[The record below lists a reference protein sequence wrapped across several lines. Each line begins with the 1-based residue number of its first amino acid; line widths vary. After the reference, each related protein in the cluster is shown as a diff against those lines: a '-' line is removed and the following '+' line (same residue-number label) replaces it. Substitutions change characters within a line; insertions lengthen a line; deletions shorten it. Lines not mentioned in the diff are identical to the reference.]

1 MISVSFYNSN
11 ISKEVVTAQKR
22 VFDYFGYKEHL
33 QVHTSLPH
41 GRAIDQWLQNN
52 PWTEVAIFD
61 IDCIP
66 LNRFVLR
73 ESFRIIERGDTLYGV
88 AQSANHLSNELYVGA
103 PFICLNRDLW
113 NDLNKPSFQET
124 ERDDVAGRLSRAAQR
139 KGKIIAQLW
148 PTHVEIEKWD
158 LGNTGVK
165 FGYGTTYQDSVYHA
179 FESRFNHESSSR
191 FIDKCNLIT
200 HAN

>member
-11 ISKEVVTAQKR
+11 ISKEVVNAQKR

-41 GRAIDQWLQNN
+41 GRAIDHWLANNQWDKI
-52 PWTEVAIFD
+52 AIFD

-66 LNRFVLR
+66 LNRFALGLA
-73 ESFRIIERGDTLYGV
+73 EKTIDSLNCLYG
-88 AQSANHLSNELYVGA
+88 APQSANHLSNEIYIGA
-103 PFICLNRDLW
+103 PFVCFTRDLF
-113 NDLNKPSFQET
+113 NEIGQPSFVET
-124 ERDDVAGRLSRAAQR
+124 EREDVAGEVTRAAQR
-139 KGKIIAQLW
+139 KGLFLAMLW
-148 PTHVEIEKWD
+148 PSEVEVEKWP
-158 LGNTGVK
+158 LGNSGTM
-165 FGYGTTYQDSVYHA
+165 FGYGTTYQGQIYHA
-179 FESRFNHESSSR
+179 FESRFNHESSNR